1 MPFLARQQVT
11 NTLPLVVAKAIASHW
26 SASIWLTTY
35 ESRFAP
41 RRNLEASV
49 RSRGTDVATNRVR
62 DLTEAGLN

>member
-26 SASIWLTTY
+26 SASIWLTAY